1 MLHLIWFSSHNK
13 YDECKITE
21 LKSLL
26 HIFGY
31 KDEGKAL
38 LNHTNK
44 HKGEVF
50 VKVTLPE
57 DIDWKSVIS
66 RSVLIKGIIQIWSEG
81 PTYDD
86 VLNDLLSKEHL
97 FSSHLEDK
105 KWRFHFNSFGK
116 IVSQNDKVKKME
128 HFKVI
133 LDKYPKVDLSSP
145 EVELGLLEEY
155 DQNNMGILKK
165 IFFGKSM
172 ALRKNNRT
180 LVYRRNDEGHMINDV
195 RTKKTQ
201 LAWWIHYSLNKRPVL
216 GPTTTDNELAFLM
229 CNIAK
234 IKAGHIVLDPFVGS
248 GGLLITSSIFNAIC
262 VGNDIDIRLLK
273 GYKIAYLNPHMQ
285 HKSRNKNIFEN
296 FLHYDLSLPEI
307 LVSDNSKPVWNAFH
321 KPWVDA
327 IVTDPPYGN
336 RATVRICLR
345 NAHAGGSSNGKAPE
359 NGVPLPGGDNTD
371 SDDSSGSNKSADNSQ
386 RCHFSDKDE
395 PGSSPQCDSVDRKRV
410 KSLMTTK
417 TVTYSCTAAV
427 RDLLNIASITLVD
440 NGMLVFLLPVQLDN
454 LEEEI
459 AILKHDDF
467 FLISYDLQTF
477 TPCSGRLIVSMQRKC
492 RKPSN

>member
-21 LKSLL
+21 LTSLL

-31 KDEGKAL
+31 KDEGEGL
-38 LNHTNK
+38 LNDTNK

-50 VKVTLPE
+50 VKVNLPE

-81 PTYDD
+81 STYDD
-86 VLNDLLSKEHL
+86 VLNDLLKKLHL
-97 FSSHLEDK
+97 FCTNLEDK

-116 IVSQNDKVKKME
+116 MVSQYDKVKKME

-155 DQNNMGILKK
+155 DQNNLGILKK
-165 IFFGKSM
+165 IYFGKSM
-172 ALRKNNRT
+172 ALRKNNKT
-180 LVYRRNDEGHMINDV
+180 LVYKRNDEGHMINDV

-234 IKAGHIVLDPFVGS
+234 IKAGQIVLDPFVGS

-285 HKSRNKNIFEN
+285 HKSTNKNIFEN

-336 RATVRICLR
+336 RATVRICLKH
-345 NAHAGGSSNGKAPE
+345 AQAGGSTEDRTPANA
-359 NGVPLPGGDNTD
+359 VTLPAGHSSDGSESPDNH
-371 SDDSSGSNKSADNSQ
+371 DN
-386 RCHFSDKDE
+386 CDISDKD
-395 PGSSPQCDSVDRKRV
+395 GAGLTPQCDSVDHKRV
-410 KSLMTTK
+410 KSFMTTK
-417 TVTYSCTAAV
+417 TVTYSCTEAV
-427 RDLLNIASITLVD
+427 KDLLNIASITLVD

-477 TPCSGRLIVSMQRKC
+477 TPCSGRFIVSMQRKC

>member
-21 LKSLL
+21 LTSLL

-31 KDEGKAL
+31 KDEGEAL
-38 LNHTNK
+38 LKDTNK

-50 VKVTLPE
+50 VKVDLPE

-81 PTYDD
+81 TTYDD
-86 VLNDLLSKEHL
+86 VLNDLLKNEHL
-97 FSSHLEDK
+97 FSNNLEDK

-155 DQNNMGILKK
+155 DQNNLGILKK
-165 IFFGKSM
+165 IFFGKCM
-172 ALRKNNRT
+172 ALRKNNKT

-234 IKAGHIVLDPFVGS
+234 VKAGHIVLDPFVGS

-296 FLHYDLSLPEI
+296 FLHYDLTLPEI

-345 NAHAGGSSNGKAPE
+345 NDHTGGSTQGKMPSNG
-359 NGVPLPGGDNTD
+359 VTLPGGEN
-371 SDDSSGSNKSADNSQ
+371 SDSSESADN
-386 RCHFSDKDE
+386 R
-395 PGSSPQCDSVDRKRV
+395 DSVDSKRV

-427 RDLLNIASITLVD
+427 KDLLNIASITLVD

-492 RKPSN
+492 RNTSN

>member
-31 KDEGKAL
+31 KDEGEAL
-38 LNHTNK
+38 LNDTNK

-50 VKVTLPE
+50 VKVNLPE

-86 VLNDLLSKEHL
+86 
-97 FSSHLEDK
+97 
-105 KWRFHFNSFGK
+105 G
-116 IVSQNDKVKKME
+116 
-128 HFKVI
+128 
-133 LDKYPKVDLSSP
+133 
-145 EVELGLLEEY
+145 
-155 DQNNMGILKK
+155 
-165 IFFGKSM
+165 
-172 ALRKNNRT
+172 
-180 LVYRRNDEGHMINDV
+180 
-195 RTKKTQ
+195 
-201 LAWWIHYSLNKRPVL
+201 
-216 GPTTTDNELAFLM
+216 
-229 CNIAK
+229 
-234 IKAGHIVLDPFVGS
+234 GHIVLDPFVGS

-296 FLHYDLSLPEI
+296 FLHYDLNRPEI

-345 NAHAGGSSNGKAPE
+345 NDQAGDSAEGRTPANGATH
-359 NGVPLPGGDNTD
+359 PGGDN
-371 SDDSSGSNKSADNSQ
+371 SDSSESADNRD
-386 RCHFSDKDE
+386 RCDVSDKDG

-410 KSLMTTK
+410 KSLMSTK

-427 RDLLNIASITLVD
+427 KDLLNIASITLVD

>member
-1 MLHLIWFSSHNK
+1 MLHLLWFSSHNK

-31 KDEGKAL
+31 KDEGEAL
-38 LNHTNK
+38 LNDKNK

-50 VKVTLPE
+50 VKVDLPE

-81 PTYDD
+81 TTYDD
-86 VLNDLLSKEHL
+86 LLSDLLKKEYL
-97 FSSHLEDK
+97 FSENLGDK

-133 LDKYPKVDLSSP
+133 LDKYPKVDLSCP

-155 DQNNMGILKK
+155 DKNNLGILKK
-165 IFFGKSM
+165 IYFGKCM
-172 ALRKNNRT
+172 ALRKNNKT
-180 LVYRRNDEGHMINDV
+180 LVYRRNDQGHMVNDV

-234 IKAGHIVLDPFVGS
+234 VKAGHIVLDPFVGS

-296 FLHYDLSLPEI
+296 FLHYNLSLPEI

-345 NAHAGGSSNGKAPE
+345 NANAGDSIEGSTPANE
-359 NGVPLPGGDNTD
+359 VTLPGGDNTD
-371 SDDSSGSNKSADNSQ
+371 NAHNHDRWD
-386 RCHFSDKDE
+386 FTDKDGDGC
-395 PGSSPQCDSVDRKRV
+395 PPHCDNVDSKRV
-410 KSLMTTK
+410 KSLMNTK
-417 TVTYSCTAAV
+417 TVTYSCTEAV
-427 RDLLNIASITLVD
+427 KDLLNIASITLVD

-454 LEEEI
+454 FEEEI

-492 RKPSN
+492 RNPSN

>member
-31 KDEGKAL
+31 EDEGEAL
-38 LNHTNK
+38 LNDRDK

-50 VKVTLPE
+50 VKVNLPE

-66 RSVLIKGIIQIWSEG
+66 RSVLIKGIIQVWSEG
-81 PTYDD
+81 TTYDE
-86 VLNDLLSKEHL
+86 VLNDLLKKEHL
-97 FSSHLEDK
+97 FSSNLEDK

-116 IVSQNDKVKKME
+116 MVSQNDKVKKME
-128 HFKVI
+128 HFKII

-145 EVELGLLEEY
+145 EVELSLLEEY
-155 DQNNMGILKK
+155 DQGNLGILKK

-172 ALRKNNRT
+172 ALRKNNKT

-234 IKAGHIVLDPFVGS
+234 VKAGHIVLDPFVGS

-345 NAHAGGSSNGKAPE
+345 NTRTGAPAE
-359 NGVPLPGGDNTD
+359 GDNSDGEDGGD
-371 SDDSSGSNKSADNSQ
+371 SGESADNRD
-386 RCHFSDKDE
+386 RCDVGDKSG
-395 PGSSPQCDSVDRKRV
+395 PGSPPQCDVGDKEGPGPPPQCNIVDRKRAHC
-410 KSLMTTK
+410 LD
-417 TVTYSCTAAV
+417 AAEV
-427 RDLLNIASITLVD
+427 
-440 NGMLVFLLPVQLDN
+440 
-454 LEEEI
+454 
-459 AILKHDDF
+459 
-467 FLISYDLQTF
+467 
-477 TPCSGRLIVSMQRKC
+477 
-492 RKPSN
+492 